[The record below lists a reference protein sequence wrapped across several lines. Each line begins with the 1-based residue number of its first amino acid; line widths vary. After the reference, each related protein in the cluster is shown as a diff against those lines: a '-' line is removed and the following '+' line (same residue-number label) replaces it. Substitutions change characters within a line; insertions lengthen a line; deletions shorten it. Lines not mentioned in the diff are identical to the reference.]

1 MLTKT
6 RWPYPRILAHRGG
19 GSVAPENTLVAL
31 RASASFG
38 FAGVEVD
45 TRLAADETPVL
56 IHDATVDRTT
66 LDTGRVADLTAEAL
80 HALDAGVWF
89 GNEFAGEPVPTL
101 EVACTLCRGL
111 GQWMNVEIKA
121 DGDDAAETGRR
132 AARVVARIWADASP
146 APLLSSFSES
156 ALAGAREGA
165 AHLPRALLTEQAG
178 TDILERARALGCR
191 ALHVRHEAITP
202 ELVAAARSADLGLL
216 AYTVNDAGRAIT
228 LFEWGVDAIVT
239 DELRDIRPDF
249 VTTYGLDPR
258 PDPRDPQGR

>member
-19 GSVAPENTLVAL
+19 GSIAPENTLVAL
-31 RASASFG
+31 RVSASFG
-38 FAGVEVD
+38 FAGVEID
-45 TRLAADETPVL
+45 TRLAADDIPVL

-66 LDTGRVADLTAEAL
+66 MDSGRVADLTADAL

-101 EVACTLCRGL
+101 EAACTLCRSL

-121 DGDDAAETGRR
+121 DGAEAAETGRR

-146 APLLSSFSES
+146 PPLLSSFSEQ
-156 ALAGAREGA
+156 ALAGARDGA
-165 AHLPRALLTEQAG
+165 AHLPRALLRDAPG
-178 TDILERARALGCR
+178 PDGLDRARALGCA
-191 ALHVRHEAITP
+191 ALHVRHDSVTP
-202 ELVAAARSADLGLL
+202 ALVESARQAGLGLL
-216 AYTVNDAGRAIT
+216 AFTVNEPGRAIT

-239 DELRDIRPDF
+239 DELREIRPDF
-249 VTTYGLDPR
+249 LTTYGLGSGTATPET
-258 PDPRDPQGR
+258 